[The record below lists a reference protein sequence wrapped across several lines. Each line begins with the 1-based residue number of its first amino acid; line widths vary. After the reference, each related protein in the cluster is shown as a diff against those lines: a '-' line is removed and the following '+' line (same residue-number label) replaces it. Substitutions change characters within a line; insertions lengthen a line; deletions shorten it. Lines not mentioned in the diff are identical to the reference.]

1 MPPTTLKNHKIC
13 KSNRISDKNL
23 QTTNPYASPAAP
35 TPRFRRD
42 FMNTTVTPPLA
53 LTGFFDV
60 IRDQMQMCGYSPHT
74 IKAYIGQV
82 QGFIRFN
89 RPLDLKKITEQD
101 VMNYLNHLVESG
113 LSRSTIDQAVTAME
127 ILCRELLEGA
137 LDLSGFKRPLKLRP
151 DPVVLTSEE
160 VNQIA
165 VSTENPKH
173 RLMIEL
179 AYSAGLRVSELVEV
193 KVGHLNLEGLMLY
206 VPGLGRK
213 SRTTVFSE
221 HLKDALIRQIG
232 AKDKDHYL
240 FPSERGGMLTTR
252 AVAKFFKKALG
263 ASGLDKL
270 ATPHSLRQSFTNS
283 MLDQGTDPVALQ
295 SILGRKTLTSLSP
308 DSKQAA

>member
-1 MPPTTLKNHKIC
+1 MLPI
-13 KSNRISDKNL
+13 ISKNL
-23 QTTNPYASPAAP
+23 KLRKNNRFTDIYLQVTNPYASSASP

-42 FMNTTVTPPLA
+42 FMDTTVSPPLA
-53 LTGFFDV
+53 LTRFFDV
-60 IRDQMQMCGYSPHT
+60 IRDQMKICGYSPHT
-74 IKAYIGQV
+74 IKAYLGQV

-101 VMNYLNHLVESG
+101 VRDYLNHLVENG

-127 ILCRELLEGA
+127 ILCREILQEP

-151 DPVVLTSEE
+151 APVVLTADE

-165 VSTENPKH
+165 IGTENPKH

-193 KVGHLNLEGLMLY
+193 KVGHLNLERLMLY

-221 HLKDALIRQIG
+221 HLRDALTRQIG
-232 AKDKDHYL
+232 AKDKEQYL

-263 ASGLDKL
+263 ASGVTKL

-283 MLDQGTDPVALQ
+283 MLNQGTDPVALQ
-295 SILGRKTLTSLSP
+295 SILGRRTLTSHSP
-308 DSKQAA
+308 DSMKAA

>member
-1 MPPTTLKNHKIC
+1 MK
-13 KSNRISDKNL
+13 
-23 QTTNPYASPAAP
+23 
-35 TPRFRRD
+35 
-42 FMNTTVTPPLA
+42 TTVTPPLA

-60 IRDQMQMCGYSPHT
+60 IRDQMKMCGYSPHT

-82 QGFIRFN
+82 QGFVRFN
-89 RPLDLKKITEQD
+89 RPLDLRKITEQD
-101 VMNYLNHLVESG
+101 VRDYLNHLVESG

-127 ILCRELLEGA
+127 ILCREILEDT

-151 DPVVLTSEE
+151 APVVLTSGE

-165 VSTENPKH
+165 VSTDNPKH

-193 KVGHLNLEGLMLY
+193 KVGHLNLERLMLY

-221 HLKDALIRQIG
+221 YLKDALTRQIG
-232 AKDKDHYL
+232 AKDGEHYL

-263 ASGLDKL
+263 SSGLTKL

-283 MLDQGTDPVALQ
+283 MLEQGTDPVALQ
-295 SILGRKTLTSLSP
+295 SILGRRTLTNPSP
-308 DSKQAA
+308 DSQQAA